1 VVKSWE
7 LLRNYMD
14 TLDLIQFGA
23 EDEELIAFQEW
34 KYHDLYLSV
43 AERRDQPGHSH
54 NVGSLR
60 GH

>member
-1 VVKSWE
+1 
-7 LLRNYMD
+7 MD